1 MGEIVI
7 RVPEEIERY
16 LTPGLRRKIELEAL
30 REIEARL
37 LKAKRFIELAEK
49 SELDEESA
57 ENLSEELKEALA
69 RRYGVI

>member
-37 LKAKRFIELAEK
+37 LKARRFIELAEK
-49 SELDEESA
+49 SELNDESA

-69 RRYGVI
+69 KRYGVV

>member
-16 LTPGLRRKIELEAL
+16 LTPGLRRKIEIEAL
-30 REIEARL
+30 KEIEARL
-37 LKAKRFIELAEK
+37 LKARRFIELAEK
-49 SELDEESA
+49 SELDDESA

>member
-49 SELDEESA
+49 SELDDESA

-69 RRYGVI
+69 RRYGVV

>member
-7 RVPEEIERY
+7 RVPKEIERY
-16 LTPGLRRKIELEAL
+16 LTPGLRRKIEIEAL
-30 REIEARL
+30 KEIEARL
-37 LKAKRFIELAEK
+37 LKARRFIELAEK
-49 SELDEESA
+49 SELDYESA

>member
-69 RRYGVI
+69 RRYGVV